1 MSIPAVQ
8 SLARTVVLD
17 RRHLCAEAVKTAMR
31 RGAALHLHFDR
42 TGLVCTLSDGRR
54 VSDEAAKFVL
64 ASVNVVCVREALF
77 CGATSQTFL
86 YDN

>member
-1 MSIPAVQ
+1 MKA
-8 SLARTVVLD
+8 
-17 RRHLCAEAVKTAMR
+17 AMR

-64 ASVNVVCVREALF
+64 ASVNVVSVGEALF
-77 CGATSQTFL
+77 CVATPQTFR
-86 YDN
+86 YVD

>member
-17 RRHLCAEAVKTAMR
+17 RRHLSAKAVKIAMR
-31 RGAALHLHFDR
+31 RGGALHLHFGR
-42 TGLVCTLSDGRR
+42 TGPVWMLSDGRR

-64 ASVNVVCVREALF
+64 ASVNVVSVGEAVF
-77 CGATSQTFL
+77 CGATSQTFR
-86 YDN
+86 YVD

>member
-17 RRHLCAEAVKTAMR
+17 RRHLSAEAVKTAMR
-31 RGAALHLHFDR
+31 RGAALHLHFDQ
-42 TGLVCTLSDGRR
+42 TGPVWMLSDGRR

-64 ASVNVVCVREALF
+64 PSLNVVTVGEALL
-77 CGATSQTFL
+77 CGATSQTFR
-86 YDN
+86 YVD